1 MRAAAGRIPEPAPFA
16 PVLAALRDFAGLA
29 PSPVLVNRLHRA
41 APLAERVASRAP
53 RLDDPDWAALLDA
66 LTVPETRM
74 FRSAPQLAAFRSQI
88 LPGLVARAGPGPL
101 RLVSAGCATGEEAW
115 TLALLAAGAAARW
128 QVQGLDL
135 SRPALQAAER
145 ARYHRGPPDA
155 LREVPEAD
163 RAWLRLDAERFEP
176 APALRD
182 HVRFTHANLLEA
194 AIAPAEAILCRN
206 VLIYLTEP
214 ARAQVLGRLVAALRP
229 GGVLL
234 LGATDRPSPALGLRP
249 VGGDGLGIWSRGDA

>member
-1 MRAAAGRIPEPAPFA
+1 MSPAAGHAAMPAPFA

-29 PSPVLVNRLHRA
+29 PSPVLLNRLHRA
-41 APLAERVASRAP
+41 APLAARIGARAP

-66 LTVPETRM
+66 VTVPETRM
-74 FRSAPQLAAFRSQI
+74 FRAAPQLAAFRSQV

-115 TLALLAAGAAARW
+115 TLAMLAAGAAPRW

-135 SRPALQAAER
+135 SRPALEAAER

-155 LREVPEAD
+155 LREVPAAD
-163 RAWLRLDAERFEP
+163 RAALHLRDDSFEP
-176 APALRD
+176 APALRE

-194 AIAPAEAILCRN
+194 EIPPAEAILCRN
-206 VLIYLTEP
+206 VLIYLTEA
-214 ARAQVLGRLVAALRP
+214 ARAQVLARLVAALRP

-234 LGATDRPSPALGLRP
+234 LGATDRPAPVLGLRP
-249 VGGDGLGIWSRGDA
+249 LGREGLGLWTRGDD